1 MMDLEPNCYMAK
13 LSVSFM
19 LGMAGT
25 DLIFQVCRGGRWL
38 FPLLILLVMGLLV
51 RKIYLLSPAPQADS
65 LVKTLTKFHL
75 FLLFLLGQAV
85 SFVFISLELGRS
97 VLLPSVWLLVLLV
110 VTVAWFKL
118 SHSTK

>member
-1 MMDLEPNCYMAK
+1 MSQEPNLYMAK

-25 DLIFQVCRGGRWL
+25 DLIFQVFWGGRWL
-38 FPLLILLVMGLLV
+38 FPLLILLVMGLVV
-51 RKIYLLSPAPQADS
+51 RKIRLLSPATQADP

-75 FLLFLLGQAV
+75 FLLFMLGQAV

-97 VLLPSVWLLVLLV
+97 VILSLVWLLVLLV

-118 SHSTK
+118 SHSTE